1 MVSVIGARFITAPTT
16 PSAACS
22 VGSPN
27 SKRPTHLGR
36 AFTPK
41 HWFITAMIV
50 RKKCAPAQPERH
62 SVLVLFHAD
71 GWIEVFAERHVD
83 VRIEMVPYTGTVSG
97 EVLAEEYLDLTLS
110 PRYRELHLPIN
121 CRAADKFRVV
131 RPSDLLRREHE
142 LTLLQGLDV
151 FEKSYAPKGEEEVVE
166 WTL

>member
-1 MVSVIGARFITAPTT
+1 MSIQG
-16 PSAACS
+16 
-22 VGSPN
+22 
-27 SKRPTHLGR
+27 
-36 AFTPK
+36 
-41 HWFITAMIV
+41 
-50 RKKCAPAQPERH
+50 KCALAQPERH
-62 SVLVLFHAD
+62 SVLVLIHAD

-142 LTLLQGLDV
+142 LALLNGLDA
-151 FEKSYAPKGEEEVVE
+151 FEHHLAPQVEGEVTQ